1 MERLGDGAGD
11 PAAAAVTCN
20 ERCIRAL
27 DTGKANCA
35 SDPTF
40 ATYAAVPAACAEDT
54 ANAQCDATAQSFLTF
69 VDQSCC
75 RDEDCSGLP
84 KECTEECA
92 NTYMPFFSRCGRH
105 VFGDDQTNL
114 AKCVAQGRA
123 KLRYREAGTSR
134 HDNLLAMLDA
144 LEEIDWPDLEDD
156 LGSGDEERSSDGAR
170 LATAFEAHER
180 LKFSKPVTLAAP

>member
-1 MERLGDGAGD
+1 M
-11 PAAAAVTCN
+11 TCN

-105 VFGDDQTNL
+105 VFGEDQTNL
-114 AKCVAQGRA
+114 AKF
-123 KLRYREAGTSR
+123 E
-134 HDNLLAMLDA
+134 
-144 LEEIDWPDLEDD
+144 
-156 LGSGDEERSSDGAR
+156 
-170 LATAFEAHER
+170 AFERKCAQSLGRQVDTSQAGAMMRGPDRRDPCSQTSECTECSGECGWC
-180 LKFSKPVTLAAP
+180 KDEVTDPRTLRRNGGGWCSGACTTTDGECAAVDAGGGH